1 MVDIESYMKACFL
14 CARKCGINR
23 MKRAGRCGETY
34 EVRAVRAALHMW
46 EEPCISG
53 RSGSGT
59 VFFEG
64 CSLGC
69 VYCQNREISI
79 GLPPHQWGQT
89 VQAQARRDVPERSE
103 GLSPLSLSGVKGTG
117 LSTHQRGQ
125 TVQARPRRGA
135 PGRSEGLSPLSKS
148 GIDGEP
154 LPALRHDDRTGLPD
168 FHVTEERLAR
178 IAIGLEKS
186 GANNINFVTP
196 THFIPQII
204 NTVGYARELGLSVP
218 VVYNTSSVETPESI
232 DLLDG
237 TADVFLPDLKYMD
250 AEAASRYSDMPDYF
264 KVASAAIERM
274 VRISGGP
281 CFKDTEEGQLMVRGT
296 IVRHLVLPGRTED
309 SKRILKYLHEEYGSE
324 IYISIMNQ
332 YTPMPGIGLR
342 YPELNRRITKRE
354 YEKVVDYALSIG
366 IEQAFIQEGK
376 TAEESFIPAFDGEGI
391 FAPPDAGGET
401 YSKRN

>member
-46 EEPCISG
+46 EEPCRSG

-79 GLPPHQWGQT
+79 GLPP
-89 VQAQARRDVPERSE
+89 
-103 GLSPLSLSGVKGTG
+103 
-117 LSTHQRGQ
+117 HQRGQ

-296 IVRHLVLPGRTED
+296 IVRHLVLPGYTED

-376 TAEESFIPAFDGEGI
+376 TAEESFIPVFDGEGI